1 MVKLN
6 QDFFISLVITRISIF
21 ALMNTISP
29 PGIFNDAI
37 GPVMRGPS
45 SSHTAG
51 SHRIGRVLR
60 QLAGSS
66 IASATFSFHKEGS
79 LATTYQ
85 TQGSDIGLAAGL
97 LDMEMTDPNM
107 SKSLEIARQ
116 QGIDI
121 IFNIEDYPAE
131 HPNTYVC
138 HIILKNG
145 REFNAKALSTG
156 GGLIEFRSL
165 NGYEFS
171 RSMDLP
177 TLFILGPRE
186 LVEKYSDQLFS
197 DPVFKTEVFR
207 SESFSKQDSELLII
221 EFNTQEVTLSKDN
234 SDKLLWRFIDPV
246 YPVLG
251 YTGSTLPF
259 LSAGDLEDSPEL
271 LKKELWELA
280 VEYESARS
288 GLSRDEVLDRM
299 KEMVSVIMEA
309 IDTGLAGTQYAD
321 RILGAQSP
329 VFIKAMQSGKLLPA
343 GPLERITAYTMAI
356 MESKSAMEVIIAA
369 PTAGAAGGLP
379 GAIIGMAEELDAN
392 LDQIIK
398 AFLAAGLIGVFI
410 SRDATFAAEVA
421 GCQAETGTGAGMAAA
436 GMIQLANGTAREALG
451 AASIAL
457 QNVMGLICDP
467 VANRVEVPCLS
478 RNVQSGANALAS
490 ANMILGGVDPVIPLS
505 ETIKTLLDVGKA
517 LPRELRCTALGGLSV
532 TKTAKEIEKR
542 LCEEIGRRK

>member
-1 MVKLN
+1 MAKLN
-6 QDFFISLVITRISIF
+6 QDFFISLVFTRISIF

-97 LDMEMTDPNM
+97 LDMEITDPNM

-121 IFNIEDYPAE
+121 IFNIEDYQAE
-131 HPNTYVC
+131 HPNTYAC
-138 HIILKNG
+138 HIVLKNG
-145 REFNAKALSTG
+145 SELNARALSTG

-171 RSMDLP
+171 RPMDLP
-177 TLFILGPRE
+177 TLFIQGPRE

-221 EFNTQEVTLSKDN
+221 EFNTQEVTLTKDN

-259 LSAGDLEDSPEL
+259 LSAGDLEDSTEL

-392 LDQIIK
+392 LDQITK

-542 LCEEIGRRK
+542 LGRRGNKK